1 MDDIII
7 SALIKSGQEI
17 FSQAIR
23 LFVEIEEPYIKK
35 EVELKDDIGI
45 ITGLSGNLK
54 GQIIIKLSESISK
67 KIVSSIL
74 NDIPIAELDASCVK
88 ILCDMNNMLICN
100 AISDIYNTGIAIDLS
115 IPALIY
121 GQDIK
126 YIVSDEVIYCIPFK
140 AGNDTIEVNIIL
152 KDNDDKNL

>member
-1 MDDIII
+1 MNDMII

-17 FSQAIR
+17 FSQAIK

-35 EVELKDDIGI
+35 EIILKDDIGI
-45 ITGLSGNLK
+45 VTGLTGNIK
-54 GQIIIKLSESISK
+54 GQIFIKLSELMSR

-74 NDIPIAELDASCVK
+74 DDVPIAKLDASCKK

-100 AISDIYNTGIAIDLS
+100 AISDIYNAGIAVDLS

-121 GQDIK
+121 GEEIT
-126 YIVSDEVIYCIPFK
+126 YSVSDGFIYCIPFK
-140 AGNDTIEVNIIL
+140 AGSDMIEIDLIL
-152 KDNDDKNL
+152 KKD

>member
-35 EVELKDDIGI
+35 EIELKDDIGI
-45 ITGLSGNLK
+45 ITGLVGNLK

-74 NDIPIAELDASCVK
+74 DDIPIAKIDASCRK
-88 ILCDMNNMLICN
+88 ILCDMSNMLICN
-100 AISDIYNTGIAIDLS
+100 AISDIYNSGIAIDLS

-121 GQDIK
+121 GQEIK
-126 YIVSDEVIYCIPFK
+126 YTVSDGVIYCIPFR
-140 AGNDTIEVNIIL
+140 AGNDLIEVNVIFKKSQEEIG
-152 KDNDDKNL
+152 

>member
-67 KIVSSIL
+67 NIVSSIL

-115 IPALIY
+115 ISALIY

-140 AGNDTIEVNIIL
+140 AGNDIIEVNIIL